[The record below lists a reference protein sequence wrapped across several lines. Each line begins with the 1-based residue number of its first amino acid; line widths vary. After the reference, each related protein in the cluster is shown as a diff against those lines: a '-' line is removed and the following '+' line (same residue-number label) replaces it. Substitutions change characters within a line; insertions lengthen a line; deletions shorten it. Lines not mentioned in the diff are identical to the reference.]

1 VNAILLT
8 YLLVTLLF
16 VIVAL
21 ILEDQGPFA

>member
-8 YLLVTLLF
+8 YLLLTLLF
-16 VIVAL
+16 VIIAL

>member
-1 VNAILLT
+1 MLLT